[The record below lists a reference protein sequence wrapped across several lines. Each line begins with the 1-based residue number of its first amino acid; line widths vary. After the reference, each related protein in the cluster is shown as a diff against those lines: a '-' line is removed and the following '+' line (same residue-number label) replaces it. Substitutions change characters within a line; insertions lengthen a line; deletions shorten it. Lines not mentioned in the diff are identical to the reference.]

1 LTDIGR
7 QADLVFSRERVSS
20 DRGSVL
26 LLGIGF
32 IGVCLL
38 ALAVITDSSSA
49 FIQQRELQAQADSL
63 ALAGAQG
70 IDLIQYYQNG
80 ATEAT
85 SLNANDVAHLVMN
98 QFDAVNVDS
107 RPTLNRPTLQLSS
120 TNNGVFVTLT
130 APLRLTFF
138 DSFATKPIKVT
149 ASARLDYRPY

>member
-1 LTDIGR
+1 MSE
-7 QADLVFSRERVSS
+7 QAFS
-20 DRGSVL
+20 DRGSIL

-70 IDLIQYYQNG
+70 IDLIQYYQTG

-85 SLNANDVAHLVMN
+85 HLNSVEVGQIVAN
-98 QFDAVNVDS
+98 QFQVMDPDNQ
-107 RPTLNRPTLQLSS
+107 PTMQLSS
-120 TNNGVFVTLT
+120 TDTGVFVTLT

-138 DSFATKPIKVT
+138 DAFAFGPIEVS
-149 ASARLDYRPY
+149 ARARLDYRPS

>member
-1 LTDIGR
+1 MATKR
-7 QADLVFSRERVSS
+7 VKVSS
-20 DRGSVL
+20 DGGSVL
-26 LLGIGF
+26 LLGLGF

-70 IDLIQYYQNG
+70 IDLYQYYQNG

-85 SLNANDVAHLVMN
+85 RLNADDVSHLVTH
-98 QFDAVNVDS
+98 QFDAINSD
-107 RPTLNRPTLQLSS
+107 NRPVMQLSS
-120 TNNGVFVTLT
+120 TNTGVFVTLT

-138 DSFATKPIKVT
+138 DSFAFEPIKVS
-149 ASARLDYRPY
+149 ASARLDYQPY